1 MLPRKP
7 MNISYHTYV
16 VFPPGTPY
24 THNLTALADPC
35 SNIHES
41 QHLRLKPA
49 CTRRVPRVRH
59 TPTKNLETSSEL
71 RRPVLPTKHLR
82 NRQCIMCPLS
92 PYSTPSSNIESP
104 ANRQTSKKTRA
115 RYSTK
120 MSRDENNL
128 LIFGYYLLMFTNN
141 KTHPQKNN
149 YMYIIYI
156 NI

>member
-1 MLPRKP
+1 
-7 MNISYHTYV
+7 
-16 VFPPGTPY
+16 
-24 THNLTALADPC
+24 
-35 SNIHES
+35 
-41 QHLRLKPA
+41 
-49 CTRRVPRVRH
+49 
-59 TPTKNLETSSEL
+59 
-71 RRPVLPTKHLR
+71 
-82 NRQCIMCPLS
+82 MCPLS

-156 NI
+156 YKYLDVCVAGLCDWIDLVIHL